1 MSVRRKRCR
10 KGFSLVE
17 IMIVIV
23 IIGLLAGLVT
33 VNVRSYLAKAK
44 QNSAK
49 QEIATITK
57 ALETFYASYSR
68 YPTNEEGLD
77 ILIKPSQKF
86 PEPLLNGGMTDP
98 WSRMYQYNAPGS
110 VGPYEVISFGEDGQ
124 EGGEGVNA
132 DITSDQLKEE

>member
-1 MSVRRKRCR
+1 MSVCRKRR
-10 KGFSLVE
+10 GKGFSLVE

-49 QEIATITK
+49 QEIATIVK

-77 ILIKPSQKF
+77 ILIKPSTKF
-86 PEPLLNGGMTDP
+86 PEPLLSGGLTDP
-98 WSRMYQYNAPGS
+98 WGRVYQYNAPGS
-110 VGPYEVISFGEDGQ
+110 NGPYEVISFGEDGQ

-132 DITSDQLKEE
+132 DISSDQLKEE

>member
-1 MSVRRKRCR
+1 MSRYRRYRR

-49 QEIATITK
+49 QEISTIVK

-77 ILIKPSQKF
+77 ILIKPSTKF
-86 PEPLLNGGMTDP
+86 PEPLLNGGLTDP
-98 WSRMYQYNAPGS
+98 WSRTYQYSAPGS
-110 VGPYEVISFGEDGQ
+110 TGPYEVISFGEDGR

-132 DITSDQLKEE
+132 DISSDQLKEE